1 MKFALI
7 FDMDGVVVDNFH
19 FHEKAWKEFCRR
31 HGLGFSEVFRTGIF
45 GGTNRD
51 HLNAFFGR
59 DLTTDE
65 ISKYEQEKE
74 SIYRELYEPFIQP
87 VKGLIPFL
95 KALHEKNIPVALATS
110 SPRINVDFV
119 MQKTG
124 VSQYIHTRLTAEDIV
139 HGKPH
144 PEIYLKAAAVIG
156 INPDRCVVFEDSFS
170 GIEAANAAGMKVIGL
185 ATTHT
190 REELNNVDLVIDD
203 LTQIS
208 LLQLEKLF
216 IFDAKS

>member
-1 MKFALI
+1 MNFALI

-31 HGLGFSEVFRTGIF
+31 HSLNFTEVFRSGIF

-51 HLNAFFGR
+51 HFKAFFGR
-59 DLTTDE
+59 ELTPKE
-65 ISKYEQEKE
+65 LKKYEDEKE
-74 SIYRELYEPFIQP
+74 SIYRQLYEPFIQP

-95 KALHEKNIPVALATS
+95 EKVSNKHIPMALATS
-110 SPRINVDFV
+110 SPVINVDFV

-124 VSQYIHTRLTAEDIV
+124 AGQFIKTRLTANDIV
-139 HGKPH
+139 QGKPH
-144 PEIYLKAAAVIG
+144 PEIYLKAAKILGVSPA
-156 INPDRCVVFEDSFS
+156 RCVVFEDSFS
-170 GIEAANAAGMKVIGL
+170 GIESARSAGMKVVGL

-190 REELNNVDLVIDD
+190 RDELKNVDRVIND

-208 LLQLEKLF
+208 LTQLEKLF
-216 IFDAKS
+216 IFEG